1 MAEDRVVTIV
11 ANVVAVD
18 ECEALREAGVAL
30 VTRKRV
36 SQLLYK
42 TGMQLEKYGEIFEFV
57 PDPCDE
63 NKYITLR
70 AVTECKVAI

>member
-1 MAEDRVVTIV
+1 MKSLWDVYIMAEDRVVTIV

-42 TGMQLEKYGEIFEFV
+42 TGMQLEKYGEIFFEKRNRKGFM
-57 PDPCDE
+57 C
-63 NKYITLR
+63 NRI
-70 AVTECKVAI
+70 